1 LESVEERKADLSSS
15 SNSSTAHAHTTSTT
29 AAAAATTTTTTTTT
43 KTLKVNAKSRL
54 LAGLEMCLAS
64 YENDLRYLRFLCEFG
79 APVDSCDYDGR
90 RAAHICC
97 AEGNLE
103 CALVLMEFNADFV
116 SDSVKD
122 RW

>member
-1 LESVEERKADLSSS
+1 
-15 SNSSTAHAHTTSTT
+15 
-29 AAAAATTTTTTTTT
+29 
-43 KTLKVNAKSRL
+43 
-54 LAGLEMCLAS
+54 MCLAS

-103 CALVLMEFNADFV
+103 CALVLIEFHADFV
-116 SDSVKD
+116 SESVKD
-122 RW
+122 RWGLSPLDEADKHGHVELAKVIRALLEAKKTKMKREYSHNNVGI